1 MAKTPTKTP
10 AKTTTKQQAKPGTA
24 VARPRN
30 TAVATADEEMFG
42 GVAGMGMERVTN
54 RDLIIPRVGIL
65 QKLSPEL
72 DKKHA
77 KYIAGASEGDF
88 CNIGMNELLPSPLQ
102 LIPCFFQK
110 QWLEWAPRKSGE
122 GLRGIHND
130 EAIMRRTKKNDDGQ
144 NVLPNK
150 NYIVETSQLYV
161 ILLLDDDVRMPAFI
175 PFVSTQ
181 HKKVRQLLTDSRR
194 IMIARGDGT
203 KFNPPLFYRYWS
215 AETVEED
222 NNEGSWMGWKLAPQG
237 PISTLDN
244 AREVFDHAKE
254 FTQQCIDGVAKA
266 DHGDEDAA
274 AGAYGGGGGDD
285 DSDSDDDSM

>member
-1 MAKTPTKTP
+1 MATKP
-10 AKTTTKQQAKPGTA
+10 AKTAAKKAPTKGPAPSTAMVKAKSTA
-24 VARPRN
+24 VAN
-30 TAVATADEEMFG
+30 SDAEMFG
-42 GVAGMGMERVTN
+42 SVAGMGMERVTN
-54 RDLIIPRVGIL
+54 RDLIIPRIGIL

-88 CNIGMNELLPSPLQ
+88 CNIGMNEVLPSPLAFV
-102 LIPCFFQK
+102 PCFFQK

-122 GLRGIHND
+122 GLKGIHD
-130 EAIMRRTKKNDDGQ
+130 SDAIMKKTRKDDKGA

-150 NYIVETSQLYV
+150 NYVVETSQLYV

-194 IMIARGDGT
+194 IMIQRGDGS
-203 KFNPPLFYRYWS
+203 KFNPPLFYRSWE
-215 AETVEED
+215 ATTVEED
-222 NNEGSWMGWKLAPQG
+222 NNEGSWMGWKLVPVG
-237 PISTLDN
+237 PLSDLEN
-244 AREVFDHAKE
+244 AREVFEHAKD

-266 DHGDEDAA
+266 DHSEEDAV
-274 AGAYGGGGGDD
+274 AGAYGGGGDD
-285 DSDSDDDSM
+285 DSDDEESEM